1 MKQYLIWLI
10 IWLII
15 RFTNQPTAFGQLTTD
30 QAPARPPLDSL
41 RKATFYP
48 FPILSVAPETGLQY
62 GAYGLY
68 SFFADQVDPSIRN
81 STASLTAL
89 RTTQRQTI
97 LRLTG
102 DVWSKANTYH
112 YVGDVGY
119 RNFPFFFYGIGS
131 NTRVANAELLIENRL
146 SAHLS
151 VERRLVGPYYVGLR
165 LGYDGYRYR
174 ADQPGGIAWRDP
186 DLKGRSGGQLVYG
199 ELLQIID
206 SRDNNVYPTRGSF
219 AKLSAG
225 YAPDWFEG
233 DDYTGGLFNADLR
246 TFRSVTKQLVL
257 GAQAV
262 YQTYTASSVPF
273 YLLPQLGSD
282 QVMRGYYAGR
292 FRDQSLSAFQ
302 AELRYRL
309 LPTVGVVVFGGGGT
323 TYGLIR
329 FSARSLKPNYGLG
342 VRYFFDP
349 KRGLSLR
356 LDYGLGEKP
365 PGERRVGG
373 FYFSLGEAF

>member
-1 MKQYLIWLI
+1 MKQYPIGFI

-15 RFTNQPTAFGQLTTD
+15 QPINQPAVFGQSATD
-30 QAPARPPLDSL
+30 QTPVPLDSL

-68 SFFADQVDPSIRN
+68 SFFTDKTDSLARN
-81 STASLTAL
+81 STASVTAL
-89 RTTQRQTI
+89 RTTRRQTI

-119 RNFPFFFYGIGS
+119 RNFPFFFYGIGPA
-131 NTRVANAELLIENRL
+131 TRVANRELLIETRI
-146 SAHLS
+146 SAHGS
-151 VERRLVGPYYVGLR
+151 IERRVAGPYYAGLR
-165 LGYDGYRYR
+165 IGFDQYRYR
-174 ADQPGGIAWRDP
+174 ADQPGGISEQEP
-186 DLKGRSGGQLVYG
+186 NLTGRSGGQLVYG

-206 SRDNNVYPTRGSF
+206 NRDNNLYTTRGSF
-219 AKLSAG
+219 VKLSAG
-225 YAPDWFEG
+225 YAPDWFGG
-233 DDYTGGLFNADLR
+233 DNYTGGLFNADLR
-246 TFRSVTKQLVL
+246 TFRSLNSQLVL

-262 YQTYTASSVPF
+262 YQTYAAPNVPF

-282 QVMRGYYAGR
+282 QLMRGYYAGR
-292 FRDQSLSAFQ
+292 FRDRSLLAVQ

-309 LPTVGVVVFGGGGT
+309 LPTVGVVVFGGGGA
-323 TYGLIR
+323 TYGLTR
-329 FSARSLKPNYGLG
+329 LTDQSLKPTYGIGL
-342 VRYFFDP
+342 RYFFDP

-356 LDYGLGEKP
+356 LDYGVGEKP
-365 PGERRVGG
+365 PGERRISGV
-373 FYFSLGEAF
+373 YFSLGEAF